1 MGEGVPARMPGFR
14 ARCAR
19 ARRPSGRC
27 RRCGPTRGR
36 GDAASDHRAGVRRG
50 PACLE
55 HALRRAPL
63 GGPADAGR
71 VRSAPMPKAG
81 PSPPACARRPP
92 RSAVQRDGKDGAGRH
107 DVRRPG
113 DGACAQTQGFRL
125 PGTGCP
131 RPGWRVTGAAGDGE
145 VLAWSLVRKRTA
157 GTCSGPLARRLGFP
171 AQPARREEPAGDRP
185 GEEGRCGPTDG
196 AGRGVRGSRRH
207 ARRHLLADGERARRG
222 RVQDPGSRPRAE
234 RWGREADLVV
244 RPRHRGLRRLG
255 RGARVNGAVDRR
267 HREQGRLPGRK
278 RDLDPAAQRRPHP
291 AGLHRSRDAPP
302 GADRGGTSSPGT
314 RRRVGDRLSRR

>member
-19 ARRPSGRC
+19 ARVLPVAAGGAARHVVAVTRHPITGLAFDEARLAWST
-27 RRCGPTRGR
+27 RCGGLHSVVLPTR
-36 GDAASDHRAGVRRG
+36 AGF
-50 PACLE
+50 A
-55 HALRRAPL
+55 ALRCPRPDHPRLLAL
-63 GGPADAGR
+63 GGRLAALFSVTGRTGR
-71 VRSAPMPKAG
+71 VVTTFVDRAMEP
-81 PSPPACARRPP
+81 
-92 RSAVQRDGKDGAGRH
+92 
-107 DVRRPG
+107 VR
-113 DGACAQTQGFRL
+113 QTQGFRL

-145 VLAWSLVRKRTA
+145 VLVWSLVRKRTA